1 MQATLST
8 THTELPFAQGHS
20 HPPATGRAERNA
32 DWFLGLRHARIR
44 FSAQDRLVLFHGH
57 PLVFRLGLYASAE
70 QALTGE
76 PVVYL
81 DGAHT
86 FDPFFIGRMAR
97 AHRRQPRAL
106 LSLIHVAR
114 AFSCH
119 QLERL
124 ISDCLMSALDRYQA
138 RIAIVSG
145 LFETLYDQAV
155 PEQEGMRLFG
165 RMMEAS
171 QKLAQ
176 QGYVVLCLC
185 PQAPMLTRASRRC
198 LDQLRGQADRV
209 IRVEEGQGV
218 VKLHDEGD
226 QSGQPWEIPRT
237 LLDLR

>member
-8 THTELPFAQGHS
+8 THAELPFTRDLS
-20 HPPATGRAERNA
+20 PVPAGGRSEHNA
-32 DWFLGLRHARIR
+32 DWVLRLRHATIR
-44 FSAQDRLVLFHGH
+44 FSAQDRLVLLHGH
-57 PLVFRLGLYASAE
+57 PLVFRLGLYAAAE
-70 QALTGE
+70 QALSGD

-86 FDPFFIGRMAR
+86 FDPFFIARMAR

-114 AFSCH
+114 AFSCL

-138 RIAIVSG
+138 RIAVVSG
-145 LFETLYDQAV
+145 LFDTLYDQAV
-155 PEQEGMRLFG
+155 PEHEGMRLFG
-165 RMMEAS
+165 RMMEAT
-171 QKLAQ
+171 QKLTQ
-176 QGYVVLCLC
+176 QGYIVLALC

-209 IRVEEGQGV
+209 IRVEECQGV
-218 VKLHDEGD
+218 VKLHDEAD
-226 QSGQPWEIPRT
+226 QRGQYCEIPRT
-237 LLDLR
+237 LLEIA

>member
-8 THTELPFAQGHS
+8 THTELPFAQVHS
-20 HPPATGRAERNA
+20 HPPASGRGERNA

-44 FSAQDRLVLFHGH
+44 FSAEDRLVLFHGH

-81 DGAHT
+81 DGALLNLRDRHST
-86 FDPFFIGRMAR
+86 T
-97 AHRRQPRAL
+97 HRRQPRAL

-138 RIAIVSG
+138 RIAVVSG

-218 VKLHDEGD
+218 VKLQDEGD
-226 QSGQPWEIPRT
+226 QSGQAWEIPRT